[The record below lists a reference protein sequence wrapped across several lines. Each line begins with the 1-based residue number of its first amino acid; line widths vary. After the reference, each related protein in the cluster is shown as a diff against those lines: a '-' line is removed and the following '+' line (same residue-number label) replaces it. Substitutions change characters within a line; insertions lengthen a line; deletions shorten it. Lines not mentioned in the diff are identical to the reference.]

1 MKNAT
6 ILAVIM
12 AFTFTACN
20 SSKTKE
26 TQAVEK
32 TASTEKM
39 YACSMHTEV
48 TGKEG
53 DICPKCSMALTEVK
67 PTEDSTKNKVRF

>member
-1 MKNAT
+1 MKNVT
-6 ILAVIM
+6 ILVVIM
-12 AFTFTACN
+12 AFTFIACN

-32 TASTEKM
+32 TASTEKS
-39 YACSMHTEV
+39 YACSMHPEV

>member
-1 MKNAT
+1 MKNVT
-6 ILAVIM
+6 ILVVIM